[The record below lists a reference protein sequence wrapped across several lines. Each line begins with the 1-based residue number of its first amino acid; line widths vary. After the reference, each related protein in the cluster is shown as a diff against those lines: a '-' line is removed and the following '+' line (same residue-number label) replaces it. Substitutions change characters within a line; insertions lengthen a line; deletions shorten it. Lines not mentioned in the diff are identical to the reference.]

1 LRKKLA
7 RPLRAGDNEP
17 KSTQFS
23 RNQTKFS
30 RNYLFGCCLD
40 GRIHAGFRTQMA
52 QVDLNVG
59 PRR

>member
-1 LRKKLA
+1 MA

-30 RNYLFGCCLD
+30 RNYLFDCCLD